1 MNRHEML
8 GKWKTFR
15 KESPEIAGLLLGL
28 MLGSLS
34 TVIMLALMR

>member
-8 GKWKTFR
+8 EKWKTFR
-15 KESPEIAGLLLGL
+15 RESPEIAGLLLGL